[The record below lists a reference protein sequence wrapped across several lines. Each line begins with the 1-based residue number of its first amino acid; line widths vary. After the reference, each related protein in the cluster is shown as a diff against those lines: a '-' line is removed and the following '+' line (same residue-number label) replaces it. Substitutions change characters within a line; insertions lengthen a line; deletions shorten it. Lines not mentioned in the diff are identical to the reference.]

1 MHQLRL
7 TETYYNPLILYA
19 SMPTESRKVQRASAP
34 MILKL
39 RDLVGQ
45 ISQGLK
51 FGFLAMTI
59 FLISIIVIIASYT
72 LVGTAASKAKKLNS
86 YSLARTRTHNNL

>member
-1 MHQLRL
+1 
-7 TETYYNPLILYA
+7 
-19 SMPTESRKVQRASAP
+19 

-51 FGFLAMTI
+51 FGFPAMTI
-59 FLISIIVIIASYT
+59 FIISIIVNIASYT

-86 YSLARTRTHNNL
+86 YS